1 MFAIYTLFEK
11 PEMFNAFIAVSPYL
25 QYADQYVVDRAEL
38 ALSENAGFNNHLFI
52 TLGNE
57 PAYTASLD
65 RIEKLLSSKTKN
77 LSWEISIR
85 QNEDHGSVPLKSLY
99 DGLEFVYSD
108 WSLTDEIAMSGVDA
122 ITNHY
127 SHLSNKYGYPIQ
139 IAEVTMNQIG
149 YRLMQNDELE
159 KAIEVFKYNVKL
171 YPNSANV
178 YDSLGDATENA
189 ENTKAAADYYRTAVK
204 FGAITNDPN
213 LDIYKRNLERVEA
226 VR

>member
-1 MFAIYTLFEK
+1 
-11 PEMFNAFIAVSPYL
+11 
-25 QYADQYVVDRAEL
+25 
-38 ALSENAGFNNHLFI
+38 
-52 TLGNE
+52 
-57 PAYTASLD
+57 
-65 RIEKLLSSKTKN
+65 
-77 LSWEISIR
+77 
-85 QNEDHGSVPLKSLY
+85 
-99 DGLEFVYSD
+99 
-108 WSLTDEIAMSGVDA
+108 
-122 ITNHY
+122 
-127 SHLSNKYGYPIQ
+127 
-139 IAEVTMNQIG
+139 MNQIG